1 MDFLKNIYFDN
12 SVRNYCIVGGS
23 ILLMLILKRYLS
35 RYIASILFGLAH
47 RIWKDIDKKSFI
59 GLVVKPLEWFLLI
72 LITVF
77 AIDKLNFP
85 WAWEYNI
92 YGHSTNEILSKT
104 GICVI
109 ILSFTWLLLRMID
122 FVALVLEKKTA
133 QADKKSSGQ
142 LIVFFRD
149 FLKVIFAIAGLLL
162 LIKACFNQPVGN
174 LLTSL
179 SIVGAVLALAAKES
193 LENLI
198 ASFIIFFD
206 KPFSTGD
213 VLRVNTVTGTVE
225 KIGLRSTRIRTGD
238 KTLVTVPNKQMVDSV
253 VDNWSMRTHRRAE
266 IKLELA
272 PNTSVDAAMNY
283 IAGIKKI
290 LAAKADTIL
299 NSSVYLTEINKSGIL
314 ITIEYFTQG
323 LSLEIFNQIK
333 EEVNIAL
340 KKLME
345 ENELVMAAATNS
357 VTIINEPK
365 QE

>member
-1 MDFLKNIYFDN
+1 MDFLDNIYFDN
-12 SVRNYCIVGGS
+12 TVRNYCIVGGS

-35 RYIASILFGLAH
+35 RYIASLLFRIAH

-59 GLVVKPLEWFLLI
+59 DLVVEPLEWFLLI
-72 LITVF
+72 LIAVF

-85 WAWEYNI
+85 QAWEYNI
-92 YGHSTNEILSKT
+92 YGHSTNEILSKI
-104 GICVI
+104 GIGI
-109 ILSFTWLLLRMID
+109 IIISFTWLLLRMID
-122 FVALVLEKKTA
+122 FIALVLEKKTA
-133 QADKKSSGQ
+133 HEDKKSSGQ

-225 KIGLRSTRIRTGD
+225 KIGLRSTRIRTAD

-253 VDNWSMRTHRRAE
+253 LDNWSMRTHRRAE
-266 IKLELA
+266 IKLEQA
-272 PNTSVDAAMNY
+272 PSTSIDAATNC
-283 IAGIKKI
+283 IAEIKKI
-290 LAAKADTIL
+290 LAARADMIL
-299 NSSVYLTEINKSGIL
+299 NSSVYLTEINKSGVL

-323 LSLEIFNQIK
+323 LALEKFNQLK
-333 EEVNIAL
+333 EEVNIDL
-340 KKLME
+340 KIIME
-345 ENELVMAAATNS
+345 GNELTMAAATSS